1 MEVLMP
7 ATLVSET
14 QEVKTLDFKDLT
26 RLVEIKLEQLRSAKQ
41 TAEVRAAMRI
51 LTDVKARTGCT
62 KENPC
67 APTMEFPLL
76 PIE

>member
-1 MEVLMP
+1 MP

-14 QEVKTLDFKDLT
+14 QEVKTFDFKDLT
-26 RLVEIKLEQLRSAKQ
+26 RLVENKLEQLRSAKQ

-51 LTDVKARTGCT
+51 LTDVKARTGCPAE
-62 KENPC
+62 KPC
-67 APTMEFPLL
+67 APNMEFPLL